1 VSGVTYIIMMEGS
14 IIVTVPAERSPQ
26 LVNIL
31 QAHETDFGLQN
42 RRLHTNPDYSGPER
56 RLVGV

>member
-1 VSGVTYIIMMEGS
+1 MMEGS

-31 QAHETDFGLQN
+31 QAHEADFGLQS
-42 RRLHTNPDYSGPER
+42 RRLHANPDYSGPER

>member
-1 VSGVTYIIMMEGS
+1 MSGVTYIIMMEGS

-31 QAHETDFGLQN
+31 QKPEQTSDYRAEGFTPT
-42 RRLHTNPDYSGPER
+42 RTTPDPSA
-56 RLVGV
+56 V

>member
-1 VSGVTYIIMMEGS
+1 VSGVTCIIMMEGS

-31 QAHETDFGLQN
+31 QAHEADFGLQN
-42 RRLHTNPDYSGPER
+42 RRLHATRTTPDPSA
-56 RLVGV
+56 V